1 VGSDSATP
9 AARELTFDEELLLWL
24 GDEPAGVRGADAE
37 RIHDI
42 AGELAQGFDS
52 LAAVGP
58 AVTVFGS
65 ARTPREHPDYALVR
79 EVAACVGGAGY
90 AVITGGG
97 PGLME
102 AANRGARDVG
112 ALSIGCNIELPQEQ
126 APNPYLDISLR
137 FRHFFAR
144 KVMFVRYASAFV
156 IAPGGYG
163 TLDELF
169 EALTL
174 IQTAT
179 IRHFPVILLGDGEWD
194 GLLEW
199 LRRRALTEKR
209 IDARDLAV
217 LQLVKQPSEVCDIVD
232 AARAQQRAHGRRHRR
247 RGDTSA
253 PR

>member
-1 VGSDSATP
+1 LAVVSRSSDPDPSP
-9 AARELTFDEELLLWL
+9 APTFDEELLLWL
-24 GDEPAGVRGADAE
+24 GDEPPGVRAADAE
-37 RIHDI
+37 RIRDI
-42 AGELAQGFDS
+42 AAEFARGFDA
-52 LAAVGP
+52 LAKVTR

-65 ARTPREHPDYALVR
+65 HRTPPGHPDYALVR
-79 EVAACVGGAGY
+79 AVAACLGQAGY

-102 AANRGARDVG
+102 AANRGARDAG

-126 APNPYLDISLR
+126 APNPYLDVRLR

-156 IAPGGYG
+156 IGPGGFG

-179 IRHFPVILLGDGEWD
+179 IRHFPVILLGESEWD
-194 GLLEW
+194 GMLDW
-199 LRRRALTEKR
+199 LRAQALRDERVDAADLERLRVVNDPAAVRA
-209 IDARDLAV
+209 
-217 LQLVKQPSEVCDIVD
+217 IVD
-232 AARAQQRAHGRRHRR
+232 AAHQRQRAHGRGQPR
-247 RGDTSA
+247 RGA
-253 PR
+253 G